1 MKGNWCEHVTSC
13 GADQLRV
20 EPAEQA
26 DESSRGQRQ
35 TTPGLLGSH
44 EFSQSSIY
52 RYPRESANG
61 ENTAACMKYLQAPYP
76 NKKLIMIWDG
86 ASYHENHE
94 VQAYLSQ
101 TN

>member
-1 MKGNWCEHVTSC
+1 
-13 GADQLRV
+13 
-20 EPAEQA
+20 
-26 DESSRGQRQ
+26 
-35 TTPGLLGSH
+35 
-44 EFSQSSIY
+44 
-52 RYPRESANG
+52 
-61 ENTAACMKYLQAPYP
+61 MKYLQAPYL